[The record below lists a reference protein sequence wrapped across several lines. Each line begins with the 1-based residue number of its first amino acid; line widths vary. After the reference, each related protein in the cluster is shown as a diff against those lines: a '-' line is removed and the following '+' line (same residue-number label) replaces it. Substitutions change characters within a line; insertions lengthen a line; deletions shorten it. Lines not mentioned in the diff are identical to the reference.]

1 MSDPRPCRICIAV
14 DGPASSGKGTV
25 ARMVAAEL
33 GYAYVDTGAMYRGIG
48 LACLRAGVSV
58 DDAEGCGRIARAHRV
73 SFEPGEERQRVFLD
87 AEDVTRAIRTPEA
100 GTAASAVARHGPVRS
115 ALLQQQ
121 RDLGVGGGVVMDG
134 RDIGTVVLPEA
145 ELKVFL
151 TASAME
157 RARRR
162 HAELVERGSDRS
174 LEEVAA
180 EIEARDAQD
189 SGRAVAP
196 LAQAEDARRLDTT
209 RLDPEEAA
217 RRIVAWARQLC
228 DEGEGG
234 GGAELD
240 ASGGQR

>member
-1 MSDPRPCRICIAV
+1 MTDRDPRRICIAV

-58 DDAEGCGRIARAHRV
+58 DDAEGCGALARRHRV
-73 SFEPGEERQRVFLD
+73 SFRPGAERQRVFLD
-87 AEDVTRAIRTPEA
+87 DEDVTRAIRTPEA

-121 RDLGVGGGVVMDG
+121 RDLGAGGGVVMDG

-162 HAELVERGSDRS
+162 HAELVDRGSDRS

-196 LAQAEDARRLDTT
+196 LAMAEDARRLDTT
-209 RLDPEEAA
+209 DLDPEEAA
-217 RRIVAWARQLC
+217 RKIVTWARQLG
-228 DEGEGG
+228 DEARGG
-234 GGAELD
+234 GRVGLD
-240 ASGGQR
+240 GSSAQG